1 MDEKTK
7 RSLIAYRLEKAHTD
21 LSAAKSNYEA
31 GYYDASAN
39 RSYYAI
45 FHAARAVLML
55 NGQDYKKHSGVIAFF
70 NRDYIKTEILDR
82 QLGKILRDAFEIR
95 TDCDYEDFYVVA
107 KEDVEQQIKNAA
119 YFILAIEQYVQTVF
133 PDNCTE

>member
-7 RSLIAYRLEKAHTD
+7 RSLIAYRLEKANTD
-21 LSAAKSNYEA
+21 LSAAIMNYEA
-31 GYYDASAN
+31 GFYDTSAN

-45 FHAARAVLML
+45 FHAARAILML

-70 NRDYIKTEILDR
+70 NRDYIKTEILER
-82 QLGKILRDAFEIR
+82 KLGKILRDAFEIR

-107 KEDVEQQIKNAA
+107 KEDVEQQIKNAK
-119 YFILAIEQYVQTVF
+119 YFIEKIEAYLQTVF
-133 PDNCTE
+133 TNH

>member
-1 MDEKTK
+1 MDKKTK
-7 RSLIAYRLEKAHTD
+7 LSLIKYRMEKAHMD
-21 LSAAKSNYEA
+21 LNAAKLNYEA
-31 GYYDASAN
+31 GFYDASTN

-70 NRDYIKTEILDR
+70 NRDYIKTELLERKLGLILH
-82 QLGKILRDAFEIR
+82 DAFEIR

-107 KEDVEQQIKNAA
+107 KEDVEKQLESAEYFLSKVEA
-119 YFILAIEQYVQTVF
+119 YLQAFLQNE
-133 PDNCTE
+133 

>member
-7 RSLIAYRLEKAHTD
+7 RSLIEYRMEKSHAD
-21 LSAAKSNYEA
+21 LNAAKLTLDA
-31 GYYDASAN
+31 GLYDAAVN

-70 NRDYIKTEILDR
+70 NRDFVRTEILEHK
-82 QLGKILRDAFEIR
+82 LGLILRDAFEIR
-95 TDCDYEDFYVVA
+95 TDCDYEDFYIVA
-107 KEDVEQQIKNAA
+107 KEDVEQQLHNAE
-119 YFILAIEQYVQTVF
+119 YFVSRIEEYLKPF
-133 PDNCTE
+133 FAE

>member
-7 RSLIAYRLEKAHTD
+7 RSLIAYRLEKANTD
-21 LSAAKSNYEA
+21 LSAAIMNYEA
-31 GYYDASAN
+31 GFYDTSAN

-70 NRDYIKTEILDR
+70 NRDYIKTEILER
-82 QLGKILRDAFEIR
+82 KLGKILRDAFEIR

-107 KEDVEQQIKNAA
+107 KEDVEQQIKNAK
-119 YFILAIEQYVQTVF
+119 YFIEKIEAYLQTVF
-133 PDNCTE
+133 TNH